1 MLEFSSNLSTLNPP
15 LGPQGRLPKQEL
27 STRFKV
33 WVRCVTFNHAPYITA
48 TLDGFC
54 RQQTDF
60 PFLCVIVDDDSKDG
74 EQEVIKQY
82 LCDHFTDESIEE
94 TDDYYMTLA
103 RHKENKNCSFAVY
116 LLKYNHYSMKKPVKI
131 HYQKMVSGV
140 KYLAFCEGD
149 DYWTDEHKLQK
160 QADALDANPQA
171 MMVYTNFRVVDGEN
185 KPISISRIKV
195 FPGRSHSGDN
205 LPTLLRYG
213 NYVMTLTTM
222 YRCEVLRSDTF
233 RNCPHNMDYGTTLA
247 AGLMGDFIWLPEQTA
262 CYRSLENGM
271 IQSSLRKGVHR
282 VQDIY
287 CYYAGLVINGQC
299 KPLSFRQRCRIT
311 TLILMRALKRK
322 DQQLKNNTLKAS
334 PLSYLLLPLAFI
346 KLKLK
351 K

>member
-1 MLEFSSNLSTLNPP
+1 MLESSFN
-15 LGPQGRLPKQEL
+15 
-27 STRFKV
+27 FKV

-74 EQEVIKQY
+74 EQEVIRQY
-82 LCDHFTDESIEE
+82 LSDHFTAESIEE
-94 TDDYYMTLA
+94 TDDYYLTLA
-103 RHKENKNCSFAVY
+103 RNKENKNCCFAVY

-140 KYLAFCEGD
+140 NYLAFCEGD
-149 DYWTDEHKLQK
+149 DYWMDEHKLQK

-171 MMVYTNFRVVDGEN
+171 MMVYSNFRVVDGED
-185 KPISISRIKV
+185 KPISRAHIKD
-195 FPGRSHSGDN
+195 FSGRSHSGDN
-205 LPTLLRYG
+205 LPTLFRYG

-222 YRCEVLRSDTF
+222 YRCEVLQSDAF
-233 RNCPHNMDYGTTLA
+233 RNCPHNMDFGTTMA
-247 AGLMGDFIWLPEQTA
+247 AALMGDFIWLTEQTA

-287 CYYAGLVINGQC
+287 SYYAGLVVNGRC
-299 KPLSFRQRCRIT
+299 KPLSFRQRCSIT

-322 DQQLKNNTLKAS
+322 DEQLKKDTLRAC
-334 PLSYLLLPLAFI
+334 PLSYLLLPIAFI
-346 KLKLK
+346 KLKLDK
-351 K
+351 